1 MHQIHVHPSNGLQR
15 TKTGMII
22 QLSLFMSAVWENHV
36 VLSQV
41 FLTHYDLANLLKIL
55 PDQKVK
61 KTKQNTDLVK
71 KKITNF
77 SATIQST

>member
-1 MHQIHVHPSNGLQR
+1 
-15 TKTGMII
+15 MII

-61 KTKQNTDLVK
+61 KTKQNPDPVK
-71 KKITNF
+71 NNN
-77 SATIQST
+77 

>member
-1 MHQIHVHPSNGLQR
+1 
-15 TKTGMII
+15 MII
-22 QLSLFMSAVWENHV
+22 QLSLFMSAVSENHV

-61 KTKQNTDLVK
+61 KTKK
-71 KKITNF
+71 HR
-77 SATIQST
+77 SS

>member
-61 KTKQNTDLVK
+61 KQNKTQIQLK
-71 KKITNF
+71 IITNF